1 MAEGDNAFRNGFRS
15 ERFRGTCRIVARSGP
30 SPTCKTSSLSC
41 PTHRFHDAA
50 IQIPCPPSNIQL
62 SSAPMQPPPMAS
74 CSRSLSFKFIITNT
88 RSAVTS
94 PAYPS
99 TTTILQDEQ
108 LAIKLETERGEARF
122 EFYGGNDPEDPPAK
136 NDSFASPLPLLPKSS
151 LTSTRTLLPG
161 MVPKTLKT
169 RKTGR
174 YGTGGVSPQL
184 AP

>member
-1 MAEGDNAFRNGFRS
+1 
-15 ERFRGTCRIVARSGP
+15 
-30 SPTCKTSSLSC
+30 
-41 PTHRFHDAA
+41 
-50 IQIPCPPSNIQL
+50 
-62 SSAPMQPPPMAS
+62 MAS
-74 CSRSLSFKFIITNT
+74 CSRSFSFKFIITNT
-88 RSAVTS
+88 RGAATS
-94 PAYPS
+94 PTYPS

-108 LAIKLETERGEARF
+108 LAIKLETEHGEARF
-122 EFYGGNDPEDPPAK
+122 EFYSGNGPEDPPAK
-136 NDSFASPLPLLPKSS
+136 NDYFASPLPLLPKPS